1 MGRPWLSNKRDD
13 GMEGEDRND
22 PINLWLYLL
31 YDAGAVNIFVG
42 TVRANTQAKK
52 VMRLEYEAYEPMA
65 VSEIQK
71 IVDAAKLQWPVKKI
85 AVSHRVGILTV
96 GEIAVVV
103 AVSTPHRKE
112 SFEAC
117 QLIIDSLKQTVPI
130 WKKEIFEGGEEWVSA
145 HP

>member
-1 MGRPWLSNKRDD
+1 MITLTDQPLD
-13 GMEGEDRND
+13 
-22 PINLWLYLL
+22 INQITQLAHSP
-31 YDAGAVNIFVG
+31 DAGAVNVFVG

-71 IVDAAKLQWPVKKI
+71 IVDVAKLKWPVKKI

-96 GEIAVVV
+96 GEVAVVV
-103 AVSTPHRKE
+103 AVATPHRKE

-117 QLIIDSLKQTVPI
+117 QFIIDSLKQTVPI

>member
-1 MGRPWLSNKRDD
+1 MADNTK
-13 GMEGEDRND
+13 
-22 PINLWLYLL
+22 PIPVITLTDQPLDINQITQLAHSP
-31 YDAGAVNIFVG
+31 DAGAVNVFVG

-71 IVDAAKLQWPVKKI
+71 IMDVAKLKWPVKKI

-96 GEIAVVV
+96 GEVAVVV
-103 AVSTPHRKE
+103 AVATPHRKE

-117 QLIIDSLKQTVPI
+117 QFIIDSLKQTVPI

>member
-1 MGRPWLSNKRDD
+1 MITLSDQPLDVNQITQLASS
-13 GMEGEDRND
+13 
-22 PINLWLYLL
+22 PQ
-31 YDAGAVNIFVG
+31 AGAVNVFVG

-52 VMRLEYEAYEPMA
+52 VIRLDYEAYEPMA

-71 IVDAAKLQWPVKKI
+71 ICDLAKLKWPIQRI
-85 AVSHRVGILTV
+85 AVSHRVGTLTV

-117 QLIIDSLKQTVPI
+117 QFIIDSLKQTVPI
-130 WKKEIFEGGEEWVSA
+130 WKKEIFEGGEEWISA

>member
-1 MGRPWLSNKRDD
+1 MITLTNEPLDIQHITQLAYSQ
-13 GMEGEDRND
+13 E
-22 PINLWLYLL
+22 
-31 YDAGAVNIFVG
+31 AGAINVFVG
-42 TVRANTQAKK
+42 TVRANTQRKK
-52 VMRLEYEAYEPMA
+52 VVRLEYEAYEPMA

-71 IVDAAKLQWPVKKI
+71 IVDAAKLNWPIQKI
-85 AVSHRVGILTV
+85 AVSHRTGILSV

-117 QLIIDSLKQTVPI
+117 QFIIDSLKKTVPI
-130 WKKEIFEGGEEWVSA
+130 WKKEIFEGGEEWISA

>member
-1 MGRPWLSNKRDD
+1 MVDNPK
-13 GMEGEDRND
+13 
-22 PINLWLYLL
+22 PITVITLTDQPLDIHQITQLAHSP
-31 YDAGAVNIFVG
+31 DAGAVNVFVG

-117 QLIIDSLKQTVPI
+117 QFIIDSLKQTVPI

>member
-1 MGRPWLSNKRDD
+1 MITLTNEPLDIQHITQLAYSQ
-13 GMEGEDRND
+13 E
-22 PINLWLYLL
+22 
-31 YDAGAVNIFVG
+31 AGAINVFVG
-42 TVRANTQAKK
+42 TVRANTQRKK
-52 VMRLEYEAYEPMA
+52 VVRLEYEAYEPMA

-71 IVDAAKLQWPVKKI
+71 IVDAANLKWPIQKI
-85 AVSHRVGILTV
+85 AVSHRTGILSV

-117 QLIIDSLKQTVPI
+117 QFIIDSLKKTVPI
-130 WKKEIFEGGEEWVSA
+130 WKKEIFEGGEEWISA